1 MSTLIDITG
10 NKYGMLTVIRRVE
23 NAPKGVARWECRCDC
38 GNIVIV
44 RGGNLK
50 NGAVKSCGCLKGIA
64 NKKRSKHNMTG
75 TRLYQIWINIKS
87 RCYRKKNPFY
97 KDYGARGIKMCA
109 EWRDS
114 FESFAEWAL
123 SNGYQDDLTI
133 ERINNDLDYRPNN
146 CKWIGIGDQANNRRS
161 NIKITYKNET
171 HNLSEW
177 CKIYGVNYDLVYNRI
192 HNKHWDFERAM
203 FEPVHAEKRN
213 RKE

>member
-1 MSTLIDITG
+1 
-10 NKYGMLTVIRRVE
+10 
-23 NAPKGVARWECRCDC
+23 
-38 GNIVIV
+38 
-44 RGGNLK
+44 
-50 NGAVKSCGCLKGIA
+50 
-64 NKKRSKHNMTG
+64 
-75 TRLYQIWINIKS
+75 
-87 RCYRKKNPFY
+87 
-97 KDYGARGIKMCA
+97 MCA